1 MGRRAALEENG
12 YKEGT
17 KEYEYTCSK
26 IVELERILWKLYY
39 KVTKVRIK
47 KLYSILEELNDEGL
61 NFDIGASCGINSKVL
76 LEFLEI
82 LDLDNCN
89 LIIKQMMKESL
100 SCIEIQPVSY
110 GYGRITIEELKD
122 KYL

>member
-1 MGRRAALEENG
+1 M
-12 YKEGT
+12 
-17 KEYEYTCSK
+17 
-26 IVELERILWKLYY
+26 ELERILWKLYY

-61 NFDIGASCGINSKVL
+61 NFDIGASGGINSKVL

-82 LDLDNCN
+82 LNLDNCN
-89 LIIKQMMKESL
+89 LTIKQMMGESL
-100 SCIEIQPVSY
+100 SWIEIQPVSY